1 MSTRTYT
8 PSNEPKVVVN
18 SETEGTEIR
27 IDPVPAEAAG
37 KYAEDLSFL
46 NEEVEVMLQPSS
58 NPADSTRIVGPIS
71 VNGKGIWIPRGEW
84 VKMRRKY
91 LGVLLSA
98 HTDSWTFT
106 ATPTG
111 DGGSKNQQYAV
122 QSSRYSVAG
131 IRDQNPKGEGWLR
144 QLQQQRF

>member
-8 PSNEPKVVVN
+8 PSNEPKVIVN
-18 SETEGTEIR
+18 SETDGTEIR
-27 IDPVPAEAAG
+27 IDPVPAEAVG
-37 KYAEDLSFL
+37 QYAEDLAFL
-46 NEEVEVMLQPSS
+46 NEMVEVMLQPSS
-58 NPADSTRIVGPIS
+58 NPNDSTRIVGPIS
-71 VNGKGIWIPRGEW
+71 VKGIGIWVPRGEW
-84 VKMRRKY
+84 VKMKRKF

-106 ATPTG
+106 ATPTS

-122 QSSRYSVAG
+122 QSGRYSVAG
-131 IRDQNPKGEGWLR
+131 IRDINPKGEGWLR